1 MSVAPAI
8 ETDPERGE
16 SKCLARSVTNI
27 LAQEPALEA
36 VTVDRAR
43 KTISVATLGRAD
55 VPKITER
62 VAAQLDA
69 IRSLPARGSV
79 PYAGRSA
86 APTLADMSAS
96 EFTHLD
102 PLGRARM
109 VDVTAKEATHRRAVA
124 RLSLGIAQHLGT
136 LCRTGRGFGDRRPSV
151 RARIVSWH
159 RLCRDGL
166 RGAGAGHGDPD
177 EAAKTAGPAGIAATT
192 GGSNAARAPR
202 MVFSATRELG
212 KPS

>member
-62 VAAQLDA
+62 VAATIQGAQQAGISGACGLLSGESDCHTCASPLTPQELRAITIRREGDA
-69 IRSLPARGSV
+69 TTIARV
-79 PYAGRSA
+79 TCLT
-86 APTLADMSAS
+86 APRFSRLRDIPFPQVVQHDV
-96 EFTHLD
+96 EFIEHAEHLD
-102 PLGRARM
+102 DWKPHLVGA
-109 VDVTAKEATHRRAVA
+109 ALCGIFGLP
-124 RLSLGIAQHLGT
+124 RLFLEVQ
-136 LCRTGRGFGDRRPSV
+136 
-151 RARIVSWH
+151 
-159 RLCRDGL
+159 
-166 RGAGAGHGDPD
+166 
-177 EAAKTAGPAGIAATT
+177 
-192 GGSNAARAPR
+192 
-202 MVFSATRELG
+202 
-212 KPS
+212 